1 METAVRRWAD
11 VAEGVHRHLLGL
23 VIGSYVLA
31 AVLPQPGLWLR
42 AVDAG
47 PVFAFGQASLPLPAL
62 LLGFLLW
69 NAGLGVQPR
78 RLGQLAR
85 RPGVFVVGVIANLVL
100 PVAFIL
106 GMTFL
111 LHFWHNPR
119 EVQEMV
125 VGLALIASMPIAG
138 SSTAW
143 AQNADGDLALSI
155 GLVMLSTILSPMTT
169 PLILHTVGGMAEGE
183 YAEALHQL
191 AAGELSGFLA
201 VFVLLPSVLGI
212 GVRLVLTEARWV
224 RWRPMLKLSSSVVLL
239 ILCYANAAVALPQTV
254 THPDWDFLA
263 VLLVIVLAMCWVGF
277 AAGAVLGWLL
287 RVDTAQRVS
296 LMFGLGMTNN
306 GTGLVIA
313 AEALARY
320 PAVMLPILFYNLVQH
335 VVAAGVDRFILR
347 ARRGDSPAA

>member
-1 METAVRRWAD
+1 
-11 VAEGVHRHLLGL
+11 
-23 VIGSYVLA
+23 
-31 AVLPQPGLWLR
+31 
-42 AVDAG
+42 
-47 PVFAFGQASLPLPAL
+47 
-62 LLGFLLW
+62 
-69 NAGLGVQPR
+69 
-78 RLGQLAR
+78 
-85 RPGVFVVGVIANLVL
+85 VVGVIANLVL